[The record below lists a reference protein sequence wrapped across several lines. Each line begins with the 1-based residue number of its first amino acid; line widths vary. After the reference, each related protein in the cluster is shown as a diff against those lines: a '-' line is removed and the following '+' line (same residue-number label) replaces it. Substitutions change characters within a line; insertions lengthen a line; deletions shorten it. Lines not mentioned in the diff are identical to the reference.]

1 MRRRRSGIAVFVKG
15 SRHRLRG
22 EGAGRHDRHG
32 PSSEHEPHG
41 SGVRV
46 LGKARTLITT
56 RDTEIV
62 EWIARTGVVE
72 ASHVTHVFGLGR
84 TVTYRRLAALETAR
98 LIERTRVLHGRP
110 AMIVATRAGLRL
122 VGLEHL
128 GLSRVSA
135 ATALHWQSSSLIA
148 ALIEADKGRGK
159 VGSVR
164 EIRAY
169 ERSAKQRIASTTI
182 GAAAHHPDLVLWG
195 ADGVGATGGHAYE
208 IELTVKAPERLRA
221 ILRGWRNAVRD
232 FTVDHVTYV
241 CTPEAKRAVTRAVD
255 ATRTH
260 SAIRV
265 LDMPELDVL
274 HDLAKPTR

>member
-1 MRRRRSGIAVFVKG
+1 M
-15 SRHRLRG
+15 
-22 EGAGRHDRHG
+22 
-32 PSSEHEPHG
+32 
-41 SGVRV
+41 
-46 LGKARTLITT
+46 LITN
-56 RDTEIV
+56 RDTDIV

-72 ASHVTHVFGLGR
+72 ASQVTHVFGLGR
-84 TVTYRRLAALETAR
+84 TVTYRRLAALETAG

-135 ATALHWQSSSLIA
+135 ATALHWQSSSLVA

-195 ADGVGATGGHAYE
+195 PDGIGATGGHAYE

-221 ILRGWRNAVRD
+221 ILRGWRSAVRD
-232 FTVDHVTYV
+232 YTVDRITYV
-241 CTPEAKRAVTRAVD
+241 CTPEAKRAVTRAID
-255 ATRTH
+255 ATGTH
-260 SAIRV
+260 SAISV

-274 HDLAKPTR
+274 HGLAKATR